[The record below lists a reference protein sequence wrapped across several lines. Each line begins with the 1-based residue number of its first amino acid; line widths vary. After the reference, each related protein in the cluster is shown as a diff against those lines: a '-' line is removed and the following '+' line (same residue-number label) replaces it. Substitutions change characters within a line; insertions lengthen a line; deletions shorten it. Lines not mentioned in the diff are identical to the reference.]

1 MTKDGKITL
10 YHRKSCV
17 CRLNW
22 RYKKIFKLKQT
33 MFAGTH
39 EEINRLLRS
48 WLQEERMIILMRRSK
63 TYPLPKFNVLN
74 TNFRKT

>member
-1 MTKDGKITL
+1 M
-10 YHRKSCV
+10 S
-17 CRLNW
+17 
-22 RYKKIFKLKQT
+22 
-33 MFAGTH
+33 AGTH